1 MKKIMMISKDKMSD
15 ISKRNIKIDDD
26 LLIIDGEII
35 GGILFKKEI
44 EIDPIL
50 PLYYEYI
57 FVTDE
62 Y

>member
-1 MKKIMMISKDKMSD
+1 MKKIIMIEKDKMSD
-15 ISKRNIKIDDD
+15 ISKRNIRIDDD

>member
-1 MKKIMMISKDKMSD
+1 MKKIMMIEKDKMID
-15 ISKRNIKIDDD
+15 ITKRNIKIDDD

-50 PLYYEYI
+50 PLYYEYL

>member
-1 MKKIMMISKDKMSD
+1 MKKIMMIEKDKMSD
-15 ISKRNIKIDDD
+15 ISKRNIRIDDD

>member
-1 MKKIMMISKDKMSD
+1 MMISKDKMSD